1 MQHRNNDAA
10 GRNAGGKK
18 TPEVYEPWYEAM
30 GPRIPR
36 EEILAQIWESPEL
49 TEQFERL
56 SLERR
61 EQFLDACSGARGL
74 MVCYDPFFK
83 YVFSPMTR
91 RDRLSRFLSSLLGRQ
106 VRVKN
111 ILPNEGGRIAAR
123 SPYIIMDIVVELEDH
138 SYANTE
144 IQREPYQF
152 PGERAASYSSDLVLR
167 QYASLGKSGGE
178 NALARYKR
186 MQNVY
191 TIVIMQKSSSEFHK
205 HPETYVHHGKQ
216 VFDTG
221 LDLPL
226 LQEYIF
232 VPLDLFREKLHN
244 KNIETELEAWLGFLA
259 FDDLERIWEIS
270 HFDPIF
276 EGMYHDLSEYRRDAG
291 EVLGVFSEILYEMD
305 VEAAQYQS
313 NEVKKQLKEQIAAL
327 EEEKER
333 LEEANVQL
341 KEKKVQLEETN
352 IQLKEKKVQL
362 EEANVQLEEANV
374 QLEEEKGRL
383 EEANVQL
390 DEENA
395 QLKRQLT
402 RMAQLEAE
410 LERLR
415 GNREEGAR

>member
-1 MQHRNNDAA
+1 MQHRKNDAA
-10 GRNAGGKK
+10 GRSAGGRKN
-18 TPEVYEPWYEAM
+18 PEAYEPWYEAM

-74 MVCYDPFFK
+74 MICYDPFFK

-106 VRVKN
+106 ARVKN
-111 ILPNEGGRIAAR
+111 VLPNEGGRITAR

-138 SYANTE
+138 SYANAE

-167 QYASLGKSGGE
+167 QYTSLGRNSGE
-178 NALARYKR
+178 NALARYKK

-191 TIVIMQKSSSEFHK
+191 TIVIMQKSSAEFHR
-205 HPETYVHHGKQ
+205 HPEAYIHHGKQ

-270 HFDPIF
+270 HFDPVF
-276 EGMYHDLSEYRRDAG
+276 EEMYHDLSEYRRDAG

-313 NEVKKQLKEQIAAL
+313 NEAKKQLKEQIAAL
-327 EEEKER
+327 EEEKVQLEEEKVQ
-333 LEEANVQL
+333 LEEAIVQL
-341 KEKKVQLEETN
+341 KEKKVQLEEEN
-352 IQLKEKKVQL
+352 VRQ
-362 EEANVQLEEANV
+362 EAKITE
-374 QLEEEKGRL
+374 
-383 EEANVQL
+383 L

-395 QLKRQLT
+395 QLKRQLA

-415 GNREEGAR
+415 GNREGETP